1 MPPGQGTVT
10 WLVAPRGMTSSRS
23 LETALDQDLTSSLS
37 SAPAPR
43 HALGCSGSTA
53 DFPTW
58 SLYPATRPT
67 NQSLRV
73 GLRTTAQ
80 HWQAAE
86 CDRDPVAGLDWNPG
100 SSLGTSACDLVQ
112 VTFQS

>member
-1 MPPGQGTVT
+1 MPPGQGMVI
-10 WLVAPRGMTSSRS
+10 WLVAPRGVRRSRS
-23 LETALDQDLTSSLS
+23 LETAPGQDLTSILS

-43 HALGCSGSTA
+43 QPLGCLGSTA

-58 SLYPATRPT
+58 SLYPVTRPV

-80 HWQAAE
+80 H
-86 CDRDPVAGLDWNPG
+86 
-100 SSLGTSACDLVQ
+100 
-112 VTFQS
+112 